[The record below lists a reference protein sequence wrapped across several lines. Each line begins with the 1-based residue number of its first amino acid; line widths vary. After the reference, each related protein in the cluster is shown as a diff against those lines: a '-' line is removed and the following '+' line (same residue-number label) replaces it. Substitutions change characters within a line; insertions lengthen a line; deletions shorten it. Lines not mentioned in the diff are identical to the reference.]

1 MSHHVALGNDYVY
14 NGSSVIRG
22 KRGSSA
28 PMMNKYRL
36 MSPGPTPIPPEVSAA
51 GALPIIHHRTPEF
64 GEVFTRVN
72 ENLQRVFLTEN
83 DIFTYAASGTGAFEG
98 AIQNLFSPGDK
109 VLVVNNG
116 NFGGR
121 WVKMSRAFGLEVTG
135 LEYEWGQKAN
145 NDEVADALA
154 GDPEIKAAICVL
166 SETSTGTANDIEGF
180 ARAASDVVTIVSIV
194 DAVSGLGACTLR
206 TDEWGVDV
214 VVAGAQ
220 KALMTPPGLGFVSV
234 SERAMRMHEE
244 SLMPR
249 YYFDWTAAKKA
260 YQKDPAQTAWTP
272 AVSLIIQLD
281 VALQQLIDEGVENV
295 FARHVLLGRAS
306 REGIKGMGLELF
318 GPDEDPNSAVT
329 AAWVPEG
336 VDGKQ
341 LVRMIFREHGIQ
353 VAGGQGEMAGRIF
366 RIGHYGYFD
375 AFDIIATIAA
385 TELALESLDYPVE
398 LGKGVGAAQRV
409 FSKSGVRA

>member
-1 MSHHVALGNDYVY
+1 
-14 NGSSVIRG
+14 
-22 KRGSSA
+22 
-28 PMMNKYRL
+28 MMNKYRL

-72 ENLQRVFLTEN
+72 ENLKRVFLTEN

-121 WVKMSRAFGLEVTG
+121 WVKMGRAFNLEV
-135 LEYEWGQKAN
+135 
-145 NDEVADALA
+145 
-154 GDPEIKAAICVL
+154 
-166 SETSTGTANDIEGF
+166 SE
-180 ARAASDVVTIVSIV
+180 
-194 DAVSGLGACTLR
+194 LGACELR
-206 TDEWGVDV
+206 TDEWGLDV
-214 VVAGAQ
+214 VVAGSQ

-244 SLMPR
+244 SRMPR
-249 YYFDWTAAKKA
+249 YYFDWMAARKA

-281 VALQQLIDEGVENV
+281 VALRQLIDEGIENV
-295 FARHVLLGRAS
+295 FERHVLLGRAS
-306 REGIKGMGLELF
+306 RAGIKGMGLELF
-318 GPDEDPNSAVT
+318 GPDEDLNSAVT

-336 VDGKQ
+336 IDGKQ
-341 LVRMIFREHGIQ
+341 LVRMVFREHGIQ
-353 VAGGQGEMAGRIF
+353 VAGGQGDMAGRIF
-366 RIGHYGYFD
+366 RIGHCGFFD

-385 TELALESLDYPVE
+385 TELALESLDFPVE
-398 LGKGVGAAQRV
+398 LGRGVGAAQRV

>member
-1 MSHHVALGNDYVY
+1 M
-14 NGSSVIRG
+14 
-22 KRGSSA
+22 
-28 PMMNKYRL
+28 
-36 MSPGPTPIPPEVSAA
+36 
-51 GALPIIHHRTPEF
+51 
-64 GEVFTRVN
+64 
-72 ENLQRVFLTEN
+72 QRVFLTEN
-83 DIFTYAASGTGAFEG
+83 EIFTFAASGTGAFEG

-121 WVKMSRAFGLEVTG
+121 WVKMSRAFGLEVSE
-135 LEYEWGQKAN
+135 LEYDWGRKADN
-145 NDEVADALA
+145 EEVAEALA
-154 GDPEIKAAICVL
+154 NDPEIKAAICVL
-166 SETSTGTANDIEGF
+166 SETSTGTVNDIEGF
-180 ARAASDVVTIVSIV
+180 ARAAADVVTIV

-214 VVAGAQ
+214 VVAGSQ

-234 SERAMRMHEE
+234 SPRAMRMHEE

-249 YYFDWTAAKKA
+249 YYFDWKAARKA
-260 YQKDPAQTAWTP
+260 YEKDPAQTAWTP

-281 VALQQLIDEGVENV
+281 VALQQLIDEGIENV
-295 FARHVLLGRAS
+295 FGRHVLLGRAS
-306 REGIKGMGLELF
+306 RAGIKGMGLELF

-336 VDGKQ
+336 IDGKQ

-366 RIGHYGYFD
+366 RIGHCGYFD